1 MWALINSDNSIAEII
16 RFPRNITINNV
27 QHSRKIFTTWSW
39 ADLNAIGIYQVV
51 DSGTKGDD
59 RFQYTSQPT
68 YTFNADDN
76 NVTTSYTITEKN
88 LNDVNEVWSQEEID
102 DGQAPDGTNANDA
115 KLDIDG
121 NQMVTVGLK
130 TQAKE
135 QAKRTAHDLIKR
147 FGWLVQRVTMD
158 SSQTIP
164 SAVTTYCANIRTDCA
179 DIITAIDNASDMT
192 AFKALYQDTYNYDS
206 DGEITSVNTVA
217 RVNRWSDDT
226 NVQQYVR

>member
-16 RFPRNITINNV
+16 RFPRNITINDV
-27 QHSRKIFTTWSW
+27 QHSRKIFTAWSW

-68 YTFNADDN
+68 YTFNASDN
-76 NVTTSYTITEKN
+76 NVTTSYTLTDKA
-88 LNDVNEVWSQEEID
+88 LAD
-102 DGQAPDGTNANDA
+102 ANAVDE
-115 KLDIDG
+115 DG
-121 NQMVTVGLK
+121 NNITDAEGNQVINYGFK

-135 QAKRTAHDLIKR
+135 QAKKTANSLISR
-147 FGWLVQRVTMD
+147 FNWLVERSIYD
-158 SSQTIP
+158 SSKAIP
-164 SAVTTYCANIRTDCA
+164 SAVSTYVASIRTDCGE
-179 DIITAIDNASDMT
+179 IETAIDGASDMT

-217 RVNRWSDDT
+217 RVNRWTDDDT
-226 NVQQYVR
+226 VKTYIR